1 MATPIAIPIQNPE
14 LDETERAQLLARRY
28 RSEFVDLK
36 NFKIQHELFR
46 TVPVE
51 LMFRYNFVPLEQQD
65 GRLVIAV
72 SDPSRLMVLDEDLA
86 AARQLLDEQIVEA
99 RHVFGED
106 AFDQEVFDD
115 DEDDG
120 PSILVH
126 RRTRLL
132 RWGVMLLAAAF
143 LAPLIVALVD

>member
-1 MATPIAIPIQNPE
+1 MS
-14 LDETERAQLLARRY
+14 L
-28 RSEFVDLK
+28 
-36 NFKIQHELFR
+36 
-46 TVPVE
+46 VE
-51 LMFRYNFVPLEQQD
+51 LGRYSDASLAHIHRSKLESAGIQAICFD
-65 GRLVIAV
+65 TGMNVAEGIPAMIRV
-72 SDPSRLMVLDEDLA
+72 RLMVLDEDLA

>member
-1 MATPIAIPIQNPE
+1 M
-14 LDETERAQLLARRY
+14 L
-28 RSEFVDLK
+28 
-36 NFKIQHELFR
+36 
-46 TVPVE
+46 
-51 LMFRYNFVPLEQQD
+51 
-65 GRLVIAV
+65 LVISVVCASILAELANAPDATV
-72 SDPSRLMVLDEDLA
+72 KQIAGFLGIPASTCAFRIRALRSRGVIAGLRLAIDPSAVGAPVQAMIRVRLMVLDEDLA